1 MKRPLLLLLSLI
13 LGASLA
19 RSVVAQEGPP
29 EPSHTSTA
37 AGPAIP
43 VDQENVG
50 KAKALLDKAIH
61 ALGGEAYL
69 GVRDMQ
75 QEGRTYSFHHGRP
88 TSNGV
93 QFWRF
98 VEFPDKERIEITKQ
112 RDIAMLYNG
121 DKGYEITY
129 KGPHPI
135 EPKDVTDYLRR
146 RRFSLDVVLRKW
158 TTDPKVALFYEGNA
172 VAAEQPAIQVTLIN
186 DQNESVTLYF
196 DAETNL
202 PIKKT
207 FTWRDP
213 DDKQRNLEEEIYD
226 NYRLVQGI
234 MTAYRFTRNFNGD
247 MAVQRFLNTAKY
259 NQGLNPAMF
268 DPNARYDPN
277 KETAKH

>member
-1 MKRPLLLLLSLI
+1 MKRPLLLLLFVT
-13 LGASLA
+13 LGASLTM
-19 RSVVAQEGPP
+19 SVVAQEGPP
-29 EPSHTSTA
+29 QPSHTSTA

-43 VDQENVG
+43 VDQENVR

-61 ALGGEAYL
+61 ALGGEAYRA
-69 GVRDMQ
+69 VRDLQ

-98 VEFPDKERIEITKQ
+98 VAFPDKERIEITKQ

-146 RRFSLDVVLRKW
+146 RKFSLDAVLQKW

-172 VAAEQPAIQVTLIN
+172 VAAEQPALQVTLIN
-186 DQNESVTLYF
+186 DNNESVTLYF

-207 FTWRDP
+207 FAWRDP

-234 MTAYRFTRNFNGD
+234 MTAYGFTRMFNGD
-247 MAVQRFLNTAKY
+247 MAVQRFLNAAKY

-277 KETAKH
+277 KEPAKH